1 MHARRFPATIAAV
14 IGPLVE
20 VPALIGLVGSC
31 SKRPPRAAQISG
43 QDQYKA
49 TGVDKHGG
57 FHDYYA
63 TTKEE
68 AYEGCKEEIEAANED

>member
-1 MHARRFPATIAAV
+1 MLHITV
-14 IGPLVE
+14 VKWSDSL
-20 VPALIGLVGSC
+20 
-31 SKRPPRAAQISG
+31 SG

-49 TGVDKHGG
+49 TGMDKHGG

-63 TTKEE
+63 TTEQE